1 MHMPELCFSGPN
13 AEKGTQS
20 THRFVSSTTSRRAH
34 SVEHLARAPSS
45 LDLLRLLPACGALPN
60 LRALHARL
68 LAGGLLGGLRARTKL
83 LSCYAALGDLAS
95 ACRVFDGTPRPDAY
109 SYRVMLGWLVDA
121 GSHASAVSVH
131 RDMRR
136 RCPCPAAAQGDGV
149 VLSLALKACV
159 RSADFGYG
167 RRLHCDA
174 VKAGGADDFVMNS
187 LVDMYAKAGDL
198 ECARKVFERIP
209 GRNVVSWTSMLSG
222 HVQNGFAV
230 EALLLFNDMRKEN
243 VHPSEY
249 TMTSILAACAS
260 LSGLHQGRWMHG
272 SVIKHG
278 LIFNSFVSAALLDM
292 YVKCG
297 EVENARRVLDEL
309 SCVDLV
315 LWTTMIMGYTQNGN
329 PLDALRL
336 FLDKKF
342 GTIVP
347 NSITI
352 STVLSA
358 SAQLRNLCLGRSIH
372 GIAIKLGVV
381 QDDVVMN
388 AFVDMYAKCQA
399 VSEANSIFGRIL
411 NKDVVTWNSMISG
424 YAENG
429 MGNDALM
436 LFKQMRLQGALP
448 DAVSVVNVL
457 SACVCL
463 GDLLIGKCFHT
474 YAVKHAFMSNIYV
487 NTALL
492 NLYNKCADLPSA
504 RRVFDEM
511 SDRNSVTWCAMIG
524 GYGMQG
530 DSAGSIDLFS
540 EMLKDC
546 IHPNDVVFTSIL
558 STCSHT
564 GMVTAGK
571 KYFDSMAQH
580 FNITPSMKH
589 YACMVDVLARAGN
602 LEEALEFIEKM
613 PMQAD
618 SSVWGAFLHGCRL
631 HSRLEFGEE
640 AIKRMMVLHPER
652 PDYYVMISNLYTSY
666 GMWDKSLAI
675 RRWMQNRGLVKVPG
689 CSSIG
694 LENG

>member
-1 MHMPELCFSGPN
+1 MIDFKSN
-13 AEKGTQS
+13 ARIPLP
-20 THRFVSSTTSRRAH
+20 HRFVLLRPRGALLH
-34 SVEHLARAPSS
+34 SVEHLARALSPG
-45 LDLLRLLPACGALPN
+45 DLLRLLPGCGGLRS

-68 LAGGLLGGLRARTKL
+68 LACGGLLDSLRARTKL
-83 LSCYAALGDLAS
+83 LSCYAALGDVAS
-95 ACRVFDGTPRPDAY
+95 ARGVFDGTPRPDAY
-109 SYRVMLGWLVDA
+109 SYRVMLGWLVHAGCHADA
-121 GSHASAVSVH
+121 VALH
-131 RDMRR
+131 RGMRR
-136 RCPCPAAAQGDGV
+136 RCPGEQDDV

-159 RSADFGYG
+159 RSAGFVYG

-198 ECARKVFERIP
+198 ECARKVFDRIP

-222 HVQNGFAV
+222 CVQNGFAA
-230 EALLLFNDMRKEN
+230 EGLLLFNDMRRES
-243 VHPSEY
+243 VHPSEH
-249 TMTSILAACAS
+249 TMATILAACAA
-260 LSGLHQGRWMHG
+260 LNGLHQGRWIHG
-272 SVIKHG
+272 SVVKHG
-278 LIFNSFVSAALLDM
+278 VTFNSFISAALLDM

-297 EVENARRVLDEL
+297 EVEDARRVFDEL
-309 SCVDLV
+309 NHVDLV
-315 LWTTMIMGYTQNGN
+315 LWTTMIVGYTQNGN

-336 FLDKKF
+336 FLERKF
-342 GTIVP
+342 AGICP
-347 NSITI
+347 NSVTLA
-352 STVLSA
+352 TVLSA
-358 SAQLRNLCLGRSIH
+358 SGQLRDLFLGRSIH
-372 GIAIKLGVV
+372 GMAIKLGVAEY
-381 QDDVVMN
+381 DVVMN
-388 AFVDMYAKCQA
+388 AFVDLYAKCQA

-411 NKDVVTWNSMISG
+411 NKDVVTWNSMIAG
-424 YAENG
+424 YAEND

-436 LFKQMRLQGALP
+436 LFSQMRLQGASP
-448 DAVSVVNVL
+448 DAISVVNAL

-463 GDLLIGKCFHT
+463 GDLHIGTCFHA

-487 NTALL
+487 NTALV

-511 SDRNSVTWCAMIG
+511 NERNSVTWCAMIG

-530 DSAGSIDLFS
+530 DASGSIDLFN
-540 EMLKDC
+540 EMLKES
-546 IHPNDVVFTSIL
+546 IHPNDVAFTSIL

-571 KYFDSMAQH
+571 KYFDIMAQH
-580 FNITPSMKH
+580 FNIKPSMKH

-613 PMQAD
+613 PVEAD

-640 AIKRMMVLHPER
+640 AIKKMMVLHPER
-652 PDYYVMISNLYTSY
+652 PDYYVLISNLYTSC

-675 RRWMQNRGLVKVPG
+675 RRWMQETGLVKVPG
-689 CSSIG
+689 CSYG
-694 LENG
+694 

>member
-1 MHMPELCFSGPN
+1 LPG
-13 AEKGTQS
+13 
-20 THRFVSSTTSRRAH
+20 
-34 SVEHLARAPSS
+34 
-45 LDLLRLLPACGALPN
+45 DLLRLLPSCSTLPS
-60 LRALHARL
+60 LRALHAHL
-68 LAGGLLGGLRARTKL
+68 IAGGLLGSLRARTKL

-95 ACRVFDGTPRPDAY
+95 ARGVFDGTPQPDAY
-109 SYRVMLGWLVDA
+109 SFRVMLGCLVDA
-121 GSHASAVSVH
+121 GAHADAVAIH

-136 RCPCPAAAQGDGV
+136 QCPCPTAQDDV
-149 VLSLALKACV
+149 VLSLALKASV

-198 ECARKVFERIP
+198 ECARKVFDRIP
-209 GRNVVSWTSMLSG
+209 GRNVVSWTAMLSG
-222 HVQNGFAV
+222 YVQNGFAR
-230 EALLLFNDMRKEN
+230 EALLLFNGLRQEN
-243 VHPSEY
+243 VQPSAY
-249 TMTSILAACAS
+249 TWASVLSACTM
-260 LSGLHQGRWMHG
+260 LSCLHQGRWIHG

-278 LIFNSFVSAALLDM
+278 LISNLFISAALLDM

-297 EVENARRVLDEL
+297 EVEDARAVFDEL

-315 LWTTMIMGYTQNGN
+315 LWTTMIVGYTQNGS
-329 PLDALRL
+329 PIAALDL

-342 GTIVP
+342 LRIVP
-347 NSITI
+347 NSV
-352 STVLSA
+352 TVATVISA
-358 SAQLRNLCLGRSIH
+358 SAQLRDLSLGRSIH
-372 GIAIKLGVV
+372 GMAIKLGVAG
-381 QDDVVMN
+381 DDVVMN

-399 VSEANSIFGRIL
+399 VSDANSLFGRIL
-411 NKDVVTWNSMISG
+411 NKDVVTWNSMIAG
-424 YAENG
+424 YAENN
-429 MGNDALM
+429 MANDALM
-436 LFKQMRLQGALP
+436 LFKQMRLQGASP
-448 DAVSVVNVL
+448 DPISVVNAL

-492 NLYNKCADLPSA
+492 NLYNKCADLQSA

-511 SDRNSVTWCAMIG
+511 NDRNSVTWCAMIG

-530 DSAGSIDLFS
+530 DSAGSIDLFN
-540 EMLKDC
+540 EMLKDS
-546 IHPNDVVFTSIL
+546 IRPNDVAFTSIL
-558 STCSHT
+558 STCSHS
-564 GMVTAGK
+564 GMVAAGK
-571 KYFDSMAQH
+571 KYFDSMAQQ

-589 YACMVDVLARAGN
+589 YACMVDALARAGN

-618 SSVWGAFLHGCRL
+618 SSVWGAFLHGCNL

-640 AIKRMMVLHPER
+640 AIKRMMVLHPEN
-652 PDYYVMISNLYTSY
+652 PDLYVLISNLYTSN

-675 RRWMQNRGLVKVPG
+675 RRWMQERGLVKVPG
-689 CSSIG
+689 CSSVG
-694 LENG
+694 SENG